1 LPARLRLIRHMM
13 TQRRPI
19 TAAML
24 LALWCALAAAPS
36 SAQSARELR
45 ERAADFAY
53 NLDHDEA
60 MKLLR
65 QAIAAEPNEP
75 AHHRALA
82 SAIWLN
88 ILFRRGAVTVDHYL
102 GSFSKA
108 SVELRNPPAE
118 LDAEFKREIAK
129 AIELAE
135 KRAAA
140 APRDAQAQF
149 DLATAV
155 GLQATYVASVEG
167 RMMAGF
173 RAARRSFEAAE
184 TVLELDAKR
193 KEAGLVVGTYRYVVS
208 TFSLPMRLMAY
219 VAGFGGGKELGLRMI
234 EETAQA
240 GKENRTDA
248 EFALVLLYNR
258 EKRYDDAMRVMDNLR
273 RRYPRNRLVLLEAG
287 ATATR
292 GNRPVDAERLL
303 TEGMAMLV
311 NDKRIRIPGEN
322 ALWHYKRGAARVMLG
337 RSEEALADL
346 QAALSPDAAGWVQGR
361 TRLEMAKLAVKR
373 GDRAGA
379 RREADTAIA
388 VCEKSNDPICVE
400 EARKIR

>member
-1 LPARLRLIRHMM
+1 M
-13 TQRRPI
+13 TPRRPI
-19 TAAML
+19 TVAML
-24 LALWCALAAAPS
+24 LAFSLASAALS
-36 SAQSARELR
+36 SAQSPRELR
-45 ERAADFAY
+45 ERAADFTY

-60 MKLLR
+60 MRLLR

-82 SAIWLN
+82 STIWLK
-88 ILFRRGAVTVDHYL
+88 ILFSRGAVTVDHYL

-118 LDAEFKREIAK
+118 LDAEFKRSVAK

-135 KRAAA
+135 KRVAA
-140 APRDAQAQF
+140 APRDAQVQY
-149 DLATAV
+149 DLASAV

-167 RMMAGF
+167 KMMAGF

-184 TVLELDAKR
+184 TALELDAKR

-219 VAGFGGGKELGLRMI
+219 VAGFGGGKELGLQMI
-234 EETAQA
+234 EESAQA
-240 GKENRTDA
+240 GRENRTDA

-258 EKRYDDAMRVMDNLR
+258 ERRYNDALRVMDNLR

-292 GNRPVDAERLL
+292 GNRPADADALL
-303 TEGMAMLV
+303 TEGMAMLAR
-311 NDKRIRIPGEN
+311 DKRVRIPGEES
-322 ALWHYKRGAARVMLG
+322 LWHYKRGAARVMLG
-337 RSEEALADL
+337 RSEDALADL
-346 QAALSPDAAGWVQGR
+346 RAALTPDAAGWVQGR
-361 TRLEMAKLAVKR
+361 THLEMARLALKQ
-373 GDRAGA
+373 GDRPGA
-379 RREADTAIA
+379 RREAATAITF
-388 VCEKSNDPICVE
+388 CEKSADPICVE
-400 EARKIR
+400 EARRIR